1 MRRLTQMVVDLCSIV
16 SVKKKKNEQQMLTE
30 IQS

>member
-16 SVKKKKNEQQMLTE
+16 SVKKKNEQQMLTE